1 MSKDISITALATDE
15 EIHQL
20 WEIVGEILDRND
32 IDNDRELSVKL
43 LADRRLG
50 SGDFKVT
57 TEQVS
62 QWVGNGF
69 DGSREEAFI
78 EIITEVANG
87 EYDIAE
93 LNSDIRSYE

>member
-1 MSKDISITALATDE
+1 MT
-15 EIHQL
+15 
-20 WEIVGEILDRND
+20 N
-32 IDNDRELSVKL
+32 
-43 LADRRLG
+43 
-50 SGDFKVT
+50 VT

-62 QWVGNGF
+62 EWVGNGF
-69 DGSREEAFI
+69 GGSREEAFI

>member
-1 MSKDISITALATDE
+1 MSK
-15 EIHQL
+15 
-20 WEIVGEILDRND
+20 
-32 IDNDRELSVKL
+32 
-43 LADRRLG
+43 DRRLG

-62 QWVGNGF
+62 QWIGNGF
-69 DGSREEAFI
+69 YGTREEAFI

-93 LNSDIRSYE
+93 LNSDIRSYEDE

>member
-1 MSKDISITALATDE
+1 MTTYVSGAMKMRDMKMS
-15 EIHQL
+15 
-20 WEIVGEILDRND
+20 
-32 IDNDRELSVKL
+32 
-43 LADRRLG
+43 
-50 SGDFKVT
+50 KVT

-87 EYDIAE
+87 EYDIEE
-93 LNSDIRSYE
+93 LNSDIRSYGR

>member
-1 MSKDISITALATDE
+1 MML
-15 EIHQL
+15 
-20 WEIVGEILDRND
+20 
-32 IDNDRELSVKL
+32 
-43 LADRRLG
+43 
-50 SGDFKVT
+50 VT
-57 TEQVS
+57 KEDVS

-93 LNSDIRSYE
+93 LNSDIRSLFNG

>member
-1 MSKDISITALATDE
+1 MTTFVSGATKIKDMKMS
-15 EIHQL
+15 
-20 WEIVGEILDRND
+20 
-32 IDNDRELSVKL
+32 
-43 LADRRLG
+43 
-50 SGDFKVT
+50 KVT

-87 EYDIAE
+87 EYDIEE
-93 LNSDIRSYE
+93 LNSDIRSYGR